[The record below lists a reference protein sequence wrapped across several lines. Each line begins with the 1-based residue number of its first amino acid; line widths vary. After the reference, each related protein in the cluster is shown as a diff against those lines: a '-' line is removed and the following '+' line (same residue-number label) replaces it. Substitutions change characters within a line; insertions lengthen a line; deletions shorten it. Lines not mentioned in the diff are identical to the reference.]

1 MGVGLTL
8 QQAVNMT
15 IQGGFEQGVAEA
27 AARAK
32 ELGLDVPMDKLQ
44 VHAASG
50 GNPLRVVE
58 AMEYSRKCEVP
69 SARAGLKHISLI
81 DQSGRDPVEVI
92 REAEQPQSVSVSGI
106 FSFSGRSFS
115 YEYQASFYRPVL
127 SVAFD
132 GFSQHE
138 IERELKR
145 KIEDLNRYHKEL
157 LRVDVEREDQIRDH
171 LTQNVLR
178 PAYWERSFRLV
189 LHKHHLNIGRLDR

>member
-1 MGVGLTL
+1 MGVDLRL

-15 IQGGFEQGVAEA
+15 IQGGFEKGVAEA

-32 ELGLDVPMDKLQ
+32 ELNIEIPLDKLQ

-50 GNPLRVVE
+50 GNPLQVVE
-58 AMEYSRKCEVP
+58 AMDYSKRCEVP
-69 SARAGLKHISLI
+69 SAKAGLKHISLI
-81 DQSGRDPVEVI
+81 DQSGKNPLEVI
-92 REAEQPQSVSVSGI
+92 KEAEQPRTIVVSGT

-115 YEYQASFYRPVL
+115 YEYRASFYRPVL

-132 GFSQHE
+132 GFSEHE

-157 LRVDVEREDQIRDH
+157 LRVDVERQEQVRNH
-171 LTQNVLR
+171 LTRNVLR

-189 LHKHHLNIGRLDR
+189 LHKHHLTIEKLD